1 MYSLRRLLIGKRCK
15 ICTCNSALHKRINKP
30 TLHFKGIYAFYR
42 ERRIFEKPEALIF
55 DNLTTSRYC
64 KKQRFYAT
72 KVIPSFSLDGLPINR
87 TLKTVRFCVVND

>member
-1 MYSLRRLLIGKRCK
+1 MYSLRRLVIGKRCK

-55 DNLTTSRYC
+55 DNLTTADIVKSNA
-64 KKQRFYAT
+64 FM
-72 KVIPSFSLDGLPINR
+72 LPR
-87 TLKTVRFCVVND
+87 